1 MEIVEKDFKM
11 TLCHGLFWD
20 LELLSEVKAKSGEL
34 KQEFKDA
41 GYGLSVETC
50 IKKIIHNNLSGKDVT
65 VTLHDWLKLYREER
79 EKITKLINI

>member
-41 GYGLSVETC
+41 GYGLSVDTC
-50 IKKIIHNNLSGKDVT
+50 IKKIIHNRMSKKQETYSLESFLSEYKNNLQQIKELV
-65 VTLHDWLKLYREER
+65 K
-79 EKITKLINI
+79 